1 MAPRW
6 TWSPPAAAPT
16 PPHTLWQLRHD
27 TWIQTNVAAQ
37 IRHVRES
44 SLLDEIAALKIWRRR
59 HALRFPSFYLEL
71 AVLRALSTSP
81 PLSLAASF
89 LHLLRFLAG
98 VFPDARLLDPANS
111 NNVVS
116 DLLTPEEKFR
126 IAGAAQMS
134 LRAPSWPEILSWNP
148 TPNTRHPTPT

>member
-6 TWSPPAAAPT
+6 TWSPP
-16 PPHTLWQLRHD
+16 
-27 TWIQTNVAAQ
+27 VAAQ
-37 IRHVRES
+37 IRHVRDS
-44 SLLDEIAALKIWRRR
+44 GLLDHILDLKIWRRR

-71 AVLRALSTSP
+71 ATLRALS
-81 PLSLAASF
+81 ASF

-98 VFPDARLLDPANS
+98 GFPDARLLDPANS

-126 IAGAAQMS
+126 IAGAAQCS
-134 LRAPSWPEILSWNP
+134 SAPPPGPKSCNP
-148 TPNTRHPTPT
+148 P